1 MQRNEIITSAKN
13 QVDLQTNLKALE
25 EELTKEG
32 IQKKRQKAIESD
44 IEKIKK

>member
-32 IQKKRQKAIESD
+32 IQKKR
-44 IEKIKK
+44 